1 MNNTPEG
8 LNSRIT
14 EAEEWINDLED
25 RMVEI
30 TATEQ
35 NMGEKMERNKDGL
48 RDPWDNFK
56 HTNISHYR
64 GPRKRKER
72 EQGQK
77 HYLMKLQLKTFQI

>member
-1 MNNTPEG
+1 
-8 LNSRIT
+8 
-14 EAEEWINDLED
+14 
-25 RMVEI
+25 MVEI

-64 GPRKRKER
+64 GPRKRRAR
-72 EQGQK
+72 EWDQK
-77 HYLMKLQLKTFQI
+77 